1 MPVEVIMPK
10 VDMDM
15 ASGKIMVWHVAAGD
29 KVSQG
34 DPLFDI
40 ETDKAAMEVEASESG
55 YLHHPVAEGTD
66 VPIGQPVAWIYVEG
80 EEVGPPPVTVAPSAT
95 GHAPEANLDRGRD
108 PAIEKPAEEAVSGGA
123 EHQKTRATP
132 LARSRARKAGI
143 DIGRIDG
150 SGPRGRVQAGD
161 VRDTLQQP
169 QSQPIQAAAAG
180 FSFETGTLAVTRSKG
195 GAGTPIVLLHGFAS
209 DAKSWA
215 PLEGH
220 LSDRPI
226 IRIELPSHGKSPKL
240 RITRFADLVSEVR
253 RAFDALDIETAH
265 LVGHSLGGAVALA
278 LADTRHK
285 TVASL
290 TLLAPCGLGPDI
302 NGQALT
308 GIGNATRAESLGPW
322 LKYMVADERLI
333 SDGYVRAA
341 MATRAD
347 AGMRGAQIVLADAV
361 FPDGV
366 QAFDMRAAL
375 DRVETPTKIVWGR
388 QDRIIPWQHALRAPG
403 RVSLHLFEN
412 VGHTPQFEIPN
423 EVGKLLRCHL

>member
-15 ASGKIMVWHVAAGD
+15 ASGKIMAWHVSAGD

-80 EEVGPPPVTVAPSAT
+80 EEVGPPPVAVAPSTT
-95 GHAPEANLDRGRD
+95 GHAPDAKPDCDRD
-108 PAIEKPAEEAVSGGA
+108 PVVETPAEDAVSDVEGH
-123 EHQKTRATP
+123 EKTRATP
-132 LARSRARKAGI
+132 LARSLARQAGI
-143 DIGRIDG
+143 DIGRING
-150 SGPRGRVQAGD
+150 SGPRGRVQADD
-161 VRDTLQQP
+161 VRGTLQQP
-169 QSQPIQAAAAG
+169 QSQPVQTVAPGIA
-180 FSFETGTLAVTRSKG
+180 FETGNLAVTRSKG
-195 GAGTPIVLLHGFAS
+195 GTGTPIVLLHGFAS

-220 LSDRPI
+220 LSNRPI

-253 RAFDALDIETAH
+253 RAFDALDLEAAH
-265 LVGHSLGGAVALA
+265 LIGHSLGGAVALA

-285 TVASL
+285 MVASL

-302 NGQALT
+302 NGQTLS

-333 SDGYVRAA
+333 SEGYVRAA

-347 AGMRGAQIVLADAV
+347 PGMRGAQVALADAV

-366 QAFDMRAAL
+366 QAFDMRPAL
-375 DRVETPTKIVWGR
+375 GRVEMPTRIVWGR
-388 QDRIIPWQHALRAPG
+388 QDRIIPWQHALQAPG
-403 RVSLHLFEN
+403 QVSLHLFEN
-412 VGHTPQFEIPN
+412 VGHMPQFEIPN
-423 EVGKLLRCHL
+423 EIGKLLRSQL

>member
-29 KVSQG
+29 KVNQG

-66 VPIGQPVAWIYVEG
+66 VPIGQPVAWIYAEG
-80 EEVGPPPVTVAPSAT
+80 EEVAPPPVAATPSAT
-95 GHAPEANLDRGRD
+95 DHAADTKPDADRE
-108 PAIEKPAEEAVSGGA
+108 PVIEMPAEEAVSGV
-123 EHQKTRATP
+123 EKQHKTRATP
-132 LARSRARKAGI
+132 LARSLARKAGI
-143 DIGRIDG
+143 DIGTING

-161 VRDTLQQP
+161 VRGNLQQP
-169 QSQPIQAAAAG
+169 KPQPTQAAAPG
-180 FSFETGTLAVTRSKG
+180 FVYETGTLAVSRSKG
-195 GAGTPIVLLHGFAS
+195 GAGTPIVLIHGFAS

-240 RITRFADLVSEVR
+240 RVTRFADLLSEAR
-253 RAFDALDIETAH
+253 RAFDALDLGSAH
-265 LVGHSLGGAVALA
+265 LIGHSLGGAVALA

-302 NGQALT
+302 NGQTLT

-347 AGMRGAQIVLADAV
+347 AGMRDAQIALADAV

-366 QAFDMRAAL
+366 QAFDMRPAL
-375 DRVETPTKIVWGR
+375 DRVEIPTKIVWGR
-388 QDRIIPWQHALRAPG
+388 QDRIIPWQHALQAPG

-412 VGHTPQFEIPN
+412 VGHMPQFEIPN
-423 EVGKLLRCHL
+423 EIGKLLRSHL